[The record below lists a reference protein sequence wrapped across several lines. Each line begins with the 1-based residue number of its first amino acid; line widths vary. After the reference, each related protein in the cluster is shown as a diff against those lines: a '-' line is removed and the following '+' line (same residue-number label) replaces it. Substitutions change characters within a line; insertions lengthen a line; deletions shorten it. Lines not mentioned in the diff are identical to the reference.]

1 MKTKVYINLKNFN
14 DDWLCATGELPA
26 IVPFLTEEQQYKYL
40 NRDDTPDNRKPV
52 FQLLIRDAKKYIK
65 LTSIEDCDLVLLPF
79 KYGHSDA
86 TPYIEEAKSAG
97 KKIMVIFNDD
107 SSEELPLGDECI
119 ILRTSFYKSTKKKNE
134 YAIPPFCADL
144 FQSNNSQFKN
154 EKPNISF
161 CGGLTHMARME
172 GLKLLYE
179 SDLIDT
185 NFTIRNGFWAPGVP
199 KEKAIK
205 EFNDNIRNSLYGFC
219 CRGAG
224 NFSFRFGEV
233 LSHGRIPVLLDTDC
247 VLPYENIIDWNEYA
261 LIIPESDIN
270 SIVERIIEYHE
281 NLTTSE
287 VLKIQIKN
295 RNIWKEYFTPLGFIK
310 HLKDFI
316 E

>member
-26 IVPFLTEEQQYKYL
+26 VVPFLTEKQQHKYL

-52 FQLLIRDAKKYIK
+52 FEILIRDAKNYIK

-107 SSEELPLGDECI
+107 SAEELPLGDECI

-134 YAIPPFCADL
+134 YAIPPFCADF
-144 FQSNNSQFKN
+144 FQSNTSQFKN
-154 EKPNISF
+154 EKPDISF
-161 CGGLTHMARME
+161 CGGLTHPTRVE
-172 GLKLLYE
+172 GLRLLHE
-179 SDLIDT
+179 SDLVQT
-185 NFTIRNGFWAPGVP
+185 NFIIRNGFWAPGIP
-199 KEKAIK
+199 KHIAIQ
-205 EFNDNIRNSLYGFC
+205 EFNSNIRNSLYGFC

-247 VLPYENIIDWNEYA
+247 VLPYENIIDWKEQA

-270 SIVERIIEYHE
+270 NIVDILVDYHKNLSASRILE
-281 NLTTSE
+281 
-287 VLKIQIKN
+287 IQVKN
-295 RNIWKEYFTPLGFIK
+295 RNIWKEYFTPVGFVK
-310 HLKDFI
+310 HLKDYI
-316 E
+316 Q